1 MKAQILDGKK
11 VAEEVRAAIKK
22 EVDEIKSK
30 GGHIPGLAVVLVGEN
45 PASKVYVGQKEK
57 KCKEVGF
64 NSFLHKLPVST
75 TEGELL
81 KLIETLNNDK
91 AVDGI
96 LVQLPLPQQIDSDKV
111 LKTIDPSKDVDGFHP
126 MNMGYLVTGLPAVH
140 PCTPKGIMY
149 LLDAYGIE
157 IEGKHAVVVG
167 RSNIVGKPI
176 AHLLLDRNAT
186 VTICHSR
193 TNDLGAITR
202 QADIIVA
209 AVGRPRMITGSMVKE
224 GAVVVDVGINRLE
237 EGLVGDVDFKT
248 VGDVASWITPVPGG
262 VGPLTIA
269 MLLKNTLE
277 AGRKSE
283 R

>member
-1 MKAQILDGKK
+1 M
-11 VAEEVRAAIKK
+11 
-22 EVDEIKSK
+22 
-30 GGHIPGLAVVLVGEN
+30 
-45 PASKVYVGQKEK
+45 
-57 KCKEVGF
+57 
-64 NSFLHKLPVST
+64 LHS
-75 TEGELL
+75 
-81 KLIETLNNDK
+81 
-91 AVDGI
+91 
-96 LVQLPLPQQIDSDKV
+96 S
-111 LKTIDPSKDVDGFHP
+111 
-126 MNMGYLVTGLPAVH
+126 PAVPAH

-193 TNDLGAITR
+193 TKDLGAITR

-237 EGLVGDVDFKT
+237 EGLVGDVDFET

-277 AGRKSE
+277 AGRKSK

>member
-11 VAEEVRAAIKK
+11 VAADVRASIKK
-22 EVDEIKSK
+22 EVDSLKAEGK
-30 GGHIPGLAVVLVGEN
+30 HIPGLAVVLVGEN

-64 NSFLHKLPVST
+64 NSFLHKLPATT
-75 TEGELL
+75 TEEELL

-96 LVQLPLPQQIDSDKV
+96 LVQLPLPPQIGTNKI
-111 LKTIDPSKDVDGFHP
+111 LKAIDPLKDVDGFHP
-126 MNMGYLVTGLPAVH
+126 VNMGNLVTGLPAVH

-149 LLDAYGIE
+149 MLDAYNID

-193 TNDLGAITR
+193 TRDLASIVR
-202 QADIIVA
+202 QADIVVA
-209 AVGRPRMITGSMVKE
+209 AVGKPHLITASMVKE
-224 GAVVVDVGINRLE
+224 GAVIVDVGMNRLE
-237 EGLVGDVDFKT
+237 EGLVGDVDFEA
-248 VGDVASWITPVPGG
+248 VAEVASWITPVPGG

-269 MLLKNTLE
+269 MLLQNTLE
-277 AGRKSE
+277 AGQKK
-283 R
+283 

>member
-1 MKAQILDGKK
+1 M
-11 VAEEVRAAIKK
+11 
-22 EVDEIKSK
+22 
-30 GGHIPGLAVVLVGEN
+30 
-45 PASKVYVGQKEK
+45 
-57 KCKEVGF
+57 
-64 NSFLHKLPVST
+64 
-75 TEGELL
+75 
-81 KLIETLNNDK
+81 
-91 AVDGI
+91 
-96 LVQLPLPQQIDSDKV
+96 
-111 LKTIDPSKDVDGFHP
+111 
-126 MNMGYLVTGLPAVH
+126 
-140 PCTPKGIMY
+140 
-149 LLDAYGIE
+149 
-157 IEGKHAVVVG
+157 VG

-193 TNDLGAITR
+193 TKDLGAITR